1 MHLPTLPARHR
12 DPASCRARACGR
24 QSAERQSGLAAIEY
38 ALIASLVAMA
48 IVVGVSEL
56 SSATGGIY
64 QRISAAVGE
73 AVGGP
78 TGAGPGNGPSDSG
91 SGSSPSGSSP
101 SGSSPSGSGPG
112 KGLGGGGGTGGGA
125 GAGGGKPPQTP
136 GGGPQR

>member
-1 MHLPTLPARHR
+1 MNLPTPPDRQR
-12 DPASCRARACGR
+12 DPASCRAKACVR
-24 QSAERQSGLAAIEY
+24 RSAARQSGLAAIEY
-38 ALIASLVAMA
+38 ALIASLIAMA

-78 TGAGPGNGPSDSG
+78 AGASPGNSPPGSG
-91 SGSSPSGSSP
+91 SGSRPAG
-101 SGSSPSGSGPG
+101 GGPG

-136 GGGPQR
+136 GGRPRR